1 MAKDDD
7 IAGRGLL
14 AYPPYLMNRIT
25 HRYNHSLQ
33 KAVAQKG
40 LTVPKMRALAALAAM
55 GELTIND
62 LTVYAVAEQST
73 MSRTLDQMEKDGLIT
88 RAVSGE
94 DNRARVVSLT
104 KAGRAAHQQIW
115 PTVQAAESAMFEG
128 IDAEEKE
135 EFLRTLSRI
144 MANIRVHPF

>member
-7 IAGRGLL
+7 IAGQSLL

-88 RAVSGE
+88 RAISGE